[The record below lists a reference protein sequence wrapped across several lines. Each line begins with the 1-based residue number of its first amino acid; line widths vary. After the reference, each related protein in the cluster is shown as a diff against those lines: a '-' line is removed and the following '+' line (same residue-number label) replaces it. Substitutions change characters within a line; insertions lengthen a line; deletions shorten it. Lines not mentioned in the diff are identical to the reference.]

1 MGGMSGRM
9 DALVYFWIFQ
19 SLMDT
24 MDELTEKKQAAKLD
38 IFTRLRNL
46 LVVSVVMATFTLILF
61 SYIVV
66 SDYAHYMW
74 RYQWL

>member
-1 MGGMSGRM
+1 
-9 DALVYFWIFQ
+9 
-19 SLMDT
+19 MDT
-24 MDELTEKKQAAKLD
+24 MDELTEKKQMAKLD

-46 LVVSVVMATFTLILF
+46 LVASVILATLTLILF

-66 SDYAHYMW
+66 NDYAHHIW

>member
-1 MGGMSGRM
+1 MLTCRM
-9 DALVYFWIFQ
+9 EALVYFWIFQ

-24 MDELTEKKQAAKLD
+24 MHELTEKKQMAKLD

-46 LVVSVVMATFTLILF
+46 LVASVILATLTLILF

-66 SDYAHYMW
+66 NDYAHHIW

>member
-1 MGGMSGRM
+1 
-9 DALVYFWIFQ
+9 
-19 SLMDT
+19 MDT
-24 MDELTEKKQAAKLD
+24 MDELTEKKQMAKLD

-46 LVVSVVMATFTLILF
+46 LVVSVILATLTLILF

-66 SDYAHYMW
+66 NDYAHHIW